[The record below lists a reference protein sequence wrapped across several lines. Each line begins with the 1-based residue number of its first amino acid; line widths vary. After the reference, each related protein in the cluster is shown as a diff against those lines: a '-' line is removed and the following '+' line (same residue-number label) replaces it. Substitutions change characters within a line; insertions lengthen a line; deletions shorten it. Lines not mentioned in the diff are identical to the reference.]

1 MHYYQK
7 IIFRLEVYV
16 LSFFERELPLT
27 LAVGR
32 SQQREGD
39 PSEASGRRR
48 VAIKKGKPPRV
59 PEDTQGGKSVNP
71 DEQDAPGC

>member
-1 MHYYQK
+1 MNYYQK
-7 IIFRLEVYV
+7 IIFRTRGLCSIFSEPK
-16 LSFFERELPLT
+16 LPLT

-48 VAIKKGKPPRV
+48 VAIKKGKPPRA
-59 PEDTQGGKSVNP
+59 PEGTQGGKSVSLNERVAHR
-71 DEQDAPGC
+71 D